1 MRTREACATRLSF
14 IIAMIV
20 SAATA
25 VWLSAVPAHALTGSV
40 QVNNGT
46 PCNFGSATATGVT
59 LPASCGGVTI
69 SARPGTAAAQAAA
82 LVSGGSQNQVVI
94 RNALIKNTTAG
105 SKTVKITATHNFS
118 STVVASTA
126 QRSYAI
132 GLNASFARK
141 NSSNALVL
149 ASGNSISKRG
159 SYTYSCTGCVDG
171 IGGLVTAGNANGGTE
186 LKYTVP
192 SIGSTTLNTIPIP
205 APSASEPTTSFPG
218 PRNCQTSFGKACGP
232 GETLGTVLTVV
243 LSQINDTVTI
253 PGGDHTAAGGC
264 PRNPAPGCDP
274 DVFPEAV
281 LLALAATAFLHQNT
295 PNPVVNTNDNGQLAV
310 NLICNMDPNI
320 DFSCETVDQAS
331 LRFVPAGAQPT
342 SVQLR
347 DINND
352 GIMDLKATFANQE
365 TGIMCN
371 DTMAT
376 LSGTNTFPGFGLI
389 EFDAPVGFG
398 TSPGC

>member
-1 MRTREACATRLSF
+1 MPTKEACATRLTF
-14 IIAMIV
+14 IIAIIV

-25 VWLSAVPAHALTGSV
+25 VWLPATPAHALTGSV
-40 QVNNGT
+40 TARGIT
-46 PCNFGSATATGVT
+46 CNFGSATATTVT

-82 LVSGGSQNQVVI
+82 LVTSGSQNQVVI
-94 RNALIKNTTAG
+94 RNALIKNTQAG
-105 SKTVKITATHNFS
+105 SVTVRITANHTFS

-126 QRSYAI
+126 QRAYAI

-141 NSSNALVL
+141 NASNIAVL
-149 ASGNSISKRG
+149 ATGNSLTKTG
-159 SYTYSCTGCVDG
+159 SYTYACTGCADG
-171 IGGLVTAGNANGGTE
+171 IGGAVGGGTT
-186 LKYTVP
+186 LSYTVP

-205 APSASEPTTSFPG
+205 APSASES
-218 PRNCQTSFGKACGP
+218 PRNCASFGKGCGP

-243 LSQINDTVTI
+243 LSQVNDLVTI

-274 DVFPEAV
+274 TVFPDAI
-281 LLALAATAFLHQNT
+281 LGALSAQATLQQNT
-295 PNPVVNTNDNGQLAV
+295 PNPEVNINDNGFLAV
-310 NLICNMDPNI
+310 NLICNPA
-320 DFSCETVDQAS
+320 FLCETVDQGS
-331 LRFVPAGAQPT
+331 LRFGPAGARPKA
-342 SVQLR
+342 VQLK
-347 DINND
+347 DVNND
-352 GIMDLKATFANQE
+352 GVIDLKATFANQD
-365 TGIMCN
+365 TGITCS

-376 LSGTNTFPGFGLI
+376 LSGTNTFPGFGLL

>member
-1 MRTREACATRLSF
+1 MRTKEACATRLSF

-20 SAATA
+20 AAAIA
-25 VWLSAVPAHALTGSV
+25 VWLPAVPAHALTGSV
-40 QVNNGT
+40 TARGVT
-46 PCNFGSATATGVT
+46 CNFGSATVTTVT

-82 LVSGGSQNQVVI
+82 LVSSGSQQQVVI
-94 RNALIKNTTAG
+94 RNALIKNTQAG
-105 SKTVKITATHNFS
+105 SVTVRITANHTFS

-126 QRSYAI
+126 QRAYSI

-141 NSSNALVL
+141 NASNIAVL
-149 ASGNSISKRG
+149 ATGNSITKTG
-159 SYTYSCTGCVDG
+159 SYTYPCTGCTDG
-171 IGGLVTAGNANGGTE
+171 IGGAVGGGST
-186 LKYTVP
+186 LSYTVP

-205 APSASEPTTSFPG
+205 APSASES
-218 PRNCQTSFGKACGP
+218 PRNCLSFGKSCGP

-243 LSQINDTVTI
+243 LSQVNDLVTI

-274 DVFPEAV
+274 TVFPDAV
-281 LLALAATAFLHQNT
+281 LGALSAVATLQQNT
-295 PNPVVNTNDNGQLAV
+295 PNPVINVNDQGQLAV
-310 NLICNMDPNI
+310 NLICNVGESPDAPAFKC
-320 DFSCETVDQAS
+320 DTVDQAS
-331 LRFVPAGAQPT
+331 LRFGPAGAQPK
-342 SVQLR
+342 SVQLK
-347 DINND
+347 DLNND
-352 GIMDLKATFANQE
+352 GVIDLKATFFNE
-365 TGIMCN
+365 DTGITCS

-376 LSGTNTFPGFGLI
+376 LSGTNTFPGVGLL